1 MSEAGLTVRR
11 IILTVLTVL
20 AAVLVGVSLID
31 SWNQPQIQGRLELY
45 QTNLLLEAAEYQ
57 GENSEVLSVR
67 SLLGGDPLGA
77 ALTQYEAAR
86 KRVETHLQRLE
97 TRLET
102 LVFQTD
108 GAVQLQGAIDQLR
121 SWQDELIL
129 KTGIL
134 QAETGKLE
142 VALVTWE
149 ELQTPREPIVRD
161 LLDDTGVATPGEPI
175 VSDTLLPNTTLET
188 AKVLSRLWDE
198 GQVMPVAEEL
208 VWQNLDGWFRDRA
221 LAKIYQIQNRQESL
235 AELAAEQQQ
244 AATKAIGSLAIIIGI
259 PGFGMIIGSG
269 MVIFLLVQRLI
280 KPQDAI
286 LNLQTSTTSTQTP
299 WDWETVW
306 QVLILGF
313 FFVGQV
319 AVPLVFQLLPLPRP
333 EAGSNIRAAYILIS
347 YLLLAFGGL
356 SVMYLSIKPFFP
368 LPEGW
373 FPIKLQLKTLWWGLG
388 GYLTA
393 LPLVVVVSLFNQ
405 QLWQGRG
412 GSNPILPIALEDR
425 NSLALGVFF
434 FTASVAAPI
443 FEEIMFRGFLLSSL
457 TRYLSPWGAIL
468 LSSLLF
474 AVAHLQLSELLP
486 LATLGMV
493 LGFVYVRS
501 GNLLAPM
508 LLHCLWN
515 SGTLVSLFVLGS
527 TI

>member
-1 MSEAGLTVRR
+1 MTVRR

-20 AAVLVGVSLID
+20 AAVLVGVSLVD

-45 QTNLLLEAAEYQ
+45 QTNLLLQAAEYQ
-57 GENSEVLSVR
+57 GENSVLYPR
-67 SLLGGDPLGA
+67 LLGADPLA
-77 ALTQYEAAR
+77 AAMTQYEAAR
-86 KRVETHLQRLE
+86 TRVAENLQRLE

-102 LVFQTD
+102 LKFQED
-108 GAVQLQGAIDQLR
+108 AVVQLQGAIEQIR
-121 SWQDELIL
+121 SWRDELIV

-142 VALVTWE
+142 TALVTWQ
-149 ELQTPREPIVRD
+149 ELQAPGEPIVRD
-161 LLDDTGVATPGEPI
+161 SLADTGEI
-175 VSDTLLPNTTLET
+175 
-188 AKVLSRLWDE
+188 LSRLWDE
-198 GQVMPVAEEL
+198 GQVMPDAEGL
-208 VWQNLDGWFRDRA
+208 VWENLDGWFRDRT
-221 LAKIYQIQNRQESL
+221 LAKIYQIQDRQESL
-235 AELAAEQQQ
+235 AEVAAEQQQ

-269 MVIFLLVQRLI
+269 ILIFLLVQRLI
-280 KPQDAI
+280 KGKDAI
-286 LNLQTSTTSTQTP
+286 VSLKTPATSGQTP

-333 EAGSNIRAAYILIS
+333 DTSSSIRAAYILIS

-356 SVMYLSIKPFFP
+356 SVLYLSIKPFFP

-373 FPIKLQLKTLWWGLG
+373 FRIQLQLKTLWWGLG
-388 GYLTA
+388 GYLVA

-425 NSLALGVFF
+425 NGLAVGVFF

-443 FEEIMFRGFLLSSL
+443 FEEIMFRGFLLPSL

-468 LSSLLF
+468 LSSFLF

-493 LGFVYVRS
+493 LGFVYTRS

-527 TI
+527 SI

>member
-20 AAVLVGVSLID
+20 AVVLVGVSLVE

-45 QTNLLLEAAEYQ
+45 QTNLLLQAADYQ
-57 GENSEVLSVR
+57 GENSALYPR
-67 SLLGGDPLGA
+67 LLGGDPLGA

-86 KRVETHLQRLE
+86 TRVEENLQRLE
-97 TRLET
+97 TRLENQA
-102 LVFQTD
+102 FPED
-108 GAVQLQGAIDQLR
+108 AAVQLQGAIDQLK

-134 QAETGKLE
+134 QAEAGKLE
-142 VALVTWE
+142 AALVTWE
-149 ELQTPREPIVRD
+149 ELQASRGAIV
-161 LLDDTGVATPGEPI
+161 LG
-175 VSDTLLPNTTLET
+175 SLPNVTVET
-188 AKVLSRLWDE
+188 AEVLSLLWEE
-198 GQVMPVAEEL
+198 GQVMPVAEEV
-208 VWQNLDGWFRDRA
+208 VWENLDGWFRDRA

-235 AELAAEQQQ
+235 AELAVEQQQ
-244 AATKAIGSLAIIIGI
+244 AAAKAIGSIAIIIGI

-269 MVIFLLVQRLI
+269 MLIFLLVQRLL

-286 LNLQTSTTSTQTP
+286 VSLETPAISVQTP

-319 AVPLVFQLLPLPRP
+319 AVPLVFQLLPLPSP
-333 EAGSNIRAAYILIS
+333 QTSSSIRAAYILIS

-356 SVMYLSIKPFFP
+356 SIMYLSIKPFFP

-373 FPIKLQLKTLWWGLG
+373 FRIQLQLKTLWWGLG

-393 LPLVVVVSLFNQ
+393 LPLVVVISLFNQ

-425 NSLALGVFF
+425 NGLAVGVFF

-443 FEEIMFRGFLLSSL
+443 FEEIMFRGFLLPSL

-468 LSSLLF
+468 LSSFLF
-474 AVAHLQLSELLP
+474 AIAHLQLSELLP
-486 LATLGMV
+486 LATLGIV
-493 LGFVYVRS
+493 LGFVYTRS

-515 SGTLVSLFVLGS
+515 SGTLVSLFVLGNS
-527 TI
+527 I